1 MQVRNLGKN
10 KLFGSL
16 RLLELDRIPFSQ
28 LYGCTLST
36 LHPRYHKTHKL
47 NCFFSIRF
55 LIKVCRRLTLKKSGY
70 FSLVNLCLLQSI
82 FKLYS
87 LTRSS
92 MHICRSHSFLMTL
105 CHLSTLMSLFVFF
118 NDRVSLIS
126 VAYMNVN
133 IDLIYWSVVNLPVT
147 MSL

>member
-1 MQVRNLGKN
+1 
-10 KLFGSL
+10 
-16 RLLELDRIPFSQ
+16 
-28 LYGCTLST
+28 
-36 LHPRYHKTHKL
+36 
-47 NCFFSIRF
+47 
-55 LIKVCRRLTLKKSGY
+55 
-70 FSLVNLCLLQSI
+70 
-82 FKLYS
+82 
-87 LTRSS
+87 
-92 MHICRSHSFLMTL
+92 MTL